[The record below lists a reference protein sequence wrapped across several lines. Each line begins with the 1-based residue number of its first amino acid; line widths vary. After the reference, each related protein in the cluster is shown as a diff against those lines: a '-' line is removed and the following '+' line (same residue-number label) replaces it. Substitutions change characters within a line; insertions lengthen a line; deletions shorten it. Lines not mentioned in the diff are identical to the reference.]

1 MRSKLQQNAQNQ
13 TSEGYL
19 TLFLFPE
26 KTTFFMQMRVFSIV
40 LRALISDLRH
50 KDASAIVQGLA
61 YLLHTLPK
69 RAFQCPN
76 VCTMGFYVLIPESEA
91 FMPALLGLEVEDGH
105 EGARDHQG
113 SGSRG
118 SG

>member
-1 MRSKLQQNAQNQ
+1 MLLL
-13 TSEGYL
+13 SEK
-19 TLFLFPE
+19 E
-26 KTTFFMQMRVFSIV
+26 NNFFYANERFSIV
-40 LRALISDLRH
+40 LRALISDLIN